1 MTEVRVGP
9 CRAKAPVGIGP
20 EHPSIKTS
28 RPGEGASK
36 SRAPGTAKDESL
48 GDREAGDQPWTG
60 REQEWAEPRKVEAK
74 SPRGRLTV

>member
-9 CRAKAPVGIGP
+9 CRARAPVGIGP

-36 SRAPGTAKDESL
+36 PRAPGTAKDESL
-48 GDREAGDQPWTG
+48 GDREAGDQP
-60 REQEWAEPRKVEAK
+60 
-74 SPRGRLTV
+74 